1 MGVAL
6 NIPHPPLAWGVAC
19 ALAFAACGD
28 DSGDS
33 FSPVVAEPTTKA
45 EFLREADEIC
55 FASEAQIEAAADDI
69 FAGNGKVDPAEVKRV
84 ARGIVV
90 PALEAEVAAIGAL
103 EFPAGD
109 EARIQAILA
118 ATEAGIDQVDAD
130 PAGLLD
136 GPPRSL
142 RKAQRLAAAYGSRQC
157 GIRG

>member
-1 MGVAL
+1 MRLWLAAL
-6 NIPHPPLAWGVAC
+6 LC
-19 ALAFAACGD
+19 ATVWVGCGGD
-28 DSGDS
+28 DSEDHS
-33 FSPVVAEPTTKA
+33 KPVVADPITKV

-69 FAGNGKVDPAEVKRV
+69 LAGNGKADPAEVKRI

-103 EFPAGD
+103 RFPAGD
-109 EARIQAILA
+109 EAKIRAILA
-118 ATEAGIDQVDAD
+118 ATEAGVAQIEAD

-136 GPPRSL
+136 GVPQPL
-142 RKAQRLAAAYGSRQC
+142 REAQRLAAAYGSRQC